1 MTRAGL
7 CRHIGSSCDAE
18 IASDGN
24 FSRRSL
30 EIASPN
36 RRIAGMSTRKTEGKG
51 ILVLLLFMST
61 LKRGSYLSA
70 QTALTVNNWW
80 LRKIYWSTS
89 NFCDPSYQV
98 YINELACVAVELEK
112 Q

>member
-36 RRIAGMSTRKTEGKG
+36 RRIAEMSTRKTEGKG
-51 ILVLLLFMST
+51 ILVLLLFM
-61 LKRGSYLSA
+61 SYLSA

-89 NFCDPSYQV
+89 NFCDLSYQV